1 MADIFSKDQR
11 SYIMSCIRGRDTKP
25 EVALRSMLH
34 GMGYRFTVN
43 GPNNRGLP
51 GRPDIVLPRYG
62 TVIFMH
68 GCFWHGHENCPD
80 FKMPKSRREWWQAKI
95 SGNKARDMR
104 VEEELRGM
112 GWHVVTIWACAVKN
126 SHARMWLETRLP
138 ALIGDVPQIAEDP
151 LPKVAEEYAPYRV
164 NGTGQDPR

>member
-1 MADIFSKDQR
+1 MADIFSKEQR
-11 SYIMSCIRGRDTKP
+11 SYIMSQIRGRDTKP
-25 EVALRSMLH
+25 EVALRSLLH

-43 GPNNRGLP
+43 GPSNKRLP
-51 GRPDIVLPRYG
+51 GRPDIVLPKYD

-95 SGNKARDMR
+95 GGNKARDER

-112 GWHVVTIWACAVKN
+112 GWHVVTIWACALKN
-126 SHARMWLETRLP
+126 IHARMWLESRLP
-138 ALIGDVPQIAEDP
+138 SLIGVAAETENFSTP
-151 LPKVAEEYAPYRV
+151 MVAEEEKPYR
-164 NGTGQDPR
+164 T